1 MKTKTARLFAMLAV
15 LALLV
20 PMLAAGIDVQTGV
33 AAKDPKVHVVLTLLH
48 NNDAESR
55 LIDLGAGREDFGGAA
70 RFKTLVDELRAEA
83 TTGAPLADL
92 RGAKRVALM
101 VSSGDN
107 FLAGA
112 EFNSSLDRGI
122 PFYDTIAMDLIGYD
136 AIAIG
141 NHDFDFGPDV
151 LADFILG
158 FERTRP
164 TYLSSNLD
172 FSQEPRLQALFDQGR
187 IAASVV
193 VKERGEVFGIIGAV
207 TPMLPFISSPRNV
220 VVMADV
226 AAAVQA
232 EVEKLEAMGVN
243 KIILISHLQS
253 VQEDLELAP
262 MLRGVDIMVAGG
274 GDEVLANAG
283 DLLLPGDETIVFGPY
298 PIWTTGG
305 DGSPVPV
312 VTTAGGFGY
321 VGQLIAG
328 FDKQGNLLMAHDSS
342 GPVRVAGGDQPD
354 AVEPDPEML
363 ALVTEPLLAD
373 LEERANTVV
382 GTSEVDL
389 DGRRAIV
396 RGEESNEG
404 NLIADSL
411 LWQATQLA
419 PSFGIPV
426 PDVALQNGGG
436 IRNDT
441 IIPAGPLTVL
451 DVESMVPFPNFVSV
465 VEDISRE
472 QFKELLENAVSRVEF
487 GDGRFAQVAGFSFVY
502 DAAGTPQVVD
512 AGGNVTTPGTRV
524 REVVLD
530 NGTLLVSGGTVVPGD
545 ALTIATIDFLARGGD
560 QYPYRGAPFT
570 TLGVTYAQAL
580 QNYIEIGLGGF
591 VLAADYPFGGEGRI
605 TRIN

>member
-530 NGTLLVSGGTVVPGD
+530 DGTLLVSGGTVVPGD

>member
-1 MKTKTARLFAMLAV
+1 MKTKTARLVAV
-15 LALLV
+15 LAVIAFIV
-20 PMLAAGIDVQTGV
+20 PMLAAGYNVQPGL
-33 AAKDPKVHVVLTLLH
+33 ASKAPRVHVVLTLLH
-48 NNDAESR
+48 NNDGESR
-55 LIDLGAGREDFGGAA
+55 LINLGTGREDFGGVA

-83 TTGAPLADL
+83 TTGAPSADL

-112 EFNSSLDRGI
+112 EFNSSLDKGI

-136 AIAIG
+136 AVAIG

-158 FERTRP
+158 FERTQP
-164 TYLSSNLD
+164 TYLSANLD
-172 FSQEPRLQALFDQGR
+172 FSGEPRLQALVDQGR

-193 VKERGEVFGIIGAV
+193 VKERGEEFGIIGAV

-220 VVMADV
+220 VVMDDV

-232 EVEKLEAMGVN
+232 EVDKLEAMGIN

-262 MLRGVDIMVAGG
+262 MLTGVDIMVAGG
-274 GDEVLANAG
+274 GDEVLANEG
-283 DLLLPGDETIVFGPY
+283 DLLVPGDSAFGPY
-298 PIWTTGG
+298 PIWTMGG
-305 DGSPVPV
+305 DGRDVPV
-312 VTTAGGFGY
+312 VTTAGGYGY
-321 VGQLIAG
+321 VGELIAG
-328 FDKQGNLLMAHDSS
+328 FDKQGNLLVVHESS
-342 GPVRVAGGDQPD
+342 GPVRVAGGDNPD

-363 ALVTEPLLAD
+363 ALVVEPLLAD

-382 GTSEVDL
+382 GISEVDL
-389 DGRRAIV
+389 DGRRTSV
-396 RGEESNEG
+396 RLAESNEG

-419 PSFGIPV
+419 PSFGIPI
-426 PDVALQNGGG
+426 PDVGLQNGGG

-472 QFKELLENAVSRVEF
+472 QFKEILENAVSRVEF
-487 GDGRFAQVAGFSFVY
+487 TDGRFAQVAGFSFVY
-502 DAAGTPQVVD
+502 DAAGTPQIVD
-512 AGGNVTTPGTRV
+512 ADGNVTQEGTRV

-530 NGTLLVSGGTVVPGD
+530 DGTVLVSAGSVVPGE

-580 QNYIEIGLGGF
+580 QNYIEVGLSG
-591 VLAADYPFGGEGRI
+591 VVRAADYPFGGEGRI

>member
-1 MKTKTARLFAMLAV
+1 MNTKTARLMAV
-15 LALLV
+15 LAVIAFIV
-20 PMLAAGIDVQTGV
+20 PMLAAGYNVQTGL
-33 AAKDPKVHVVLTLLH
+33 ASKDPQVHVILTLLH
-48 NNDAESR
+48 NNDGESR
-55 LIDLGAGREDFGGAA
+55 LINLGAGREDFGGVA
-70 RFKTLVDELRAEA
+70 RFKTVVDELRAEA
-83 TTGAPLADL
+83 TTGAPLAGL

-112 EFNSSLDRGI
+112 EFNSSLDKGI

-136 AIAIG
+136 AVAIG

-158 FERTRP
+158 FERTQP
-164 TYLSSNLD
+164 TYLSANLD
-172 FSQEPRLQALFDQGR
+172 FSGEPRLQALVDQGR

-193 VKERGEVFGIIGAV
+193 VKERGEEFGIIGAV

-220 VVMADV
+220 IVMDDV

-232 EVEKLEAMGVN
+232 EVDKLEAMGIN

-253 VQEDLELAP
+253 VDEDLELAP
-262 MLRGVDIMVAGG
+262 MLTGVDIMVAGG
-274 GDEVLANAG
+274 GDEVLANEG
-283 DLLLPGDETIVFGPY
+283 DLLVPGDSVFGPY

-305 DGSPVPV
+305 DGRDVPV
-312 VTTAGGFGY
+312 VTTAGGYGY
-321 VGQLIAG
+321 VGELIAG
-328 FDKQGNLLMAHDSS
+328 FDKQGNLLMVHESS
-342 GPVRVAGGDQPD
+342 GPVRVAGGDNPD

-363 ALVTEPLLAD
+363 ALVVEPLLAD

-382 GTSEVDL
+382 GISEVDL
-389 DGRRAIV
+389 DGRRTSV
-396 RGEESNEG
+396 RLAESNEG

-419 PSFGIPV
+419 PSFGIPI
-426 PDVALQNGGG
+426 PDVGLQNGGG

-465 VEDISRE
+465 VEDVSRE
-472 QFKELLENAVSRVEF
+472 QFKEILENAVSRIEF
-487 GDGRFAQVAGFSFVY
+487 TDGRFAQIAGFRYVY
-502 DAAGTPQVVD
+502 DAAGTPQTVD
-512 AGGNVTTPGTRV
+512 ADGNVIQAGTRV

-530 NGTLLVSGGTVVPGD
+530 DGTVLVSAGSVVPGE

-580 QNYIEIGLGGF
+580 QNYIEVGLSG
-591 VLAADYPFGGEGRI
+591 VVRAADYPFGGEGRI
-605 TRIN
+605 TRLN